1 MGREDWS
8 GCLEERGKKGG
19 KGRMDLGKIND
30 ERGSGKNVRFSSNA
44 LSAQFHVQ
52 SLNDCSSSRDYKD
65 KSQLYSM
72 SESW

>member
-8 GCLEERGKKGG
+8 GCLEERGSGESENGDGREEEGVEERGRKGG

-44 LSAQFHVQ
+44 LSAQKN
-52 SLNDCSSSRDYKD
+52 SLMYNR
-65 KSQLYSM
+65 
-72 SESW
+72 